1 VLRAQVQA
9 QTQRQRL
16 ISAENEYEKSKLQ
29 LERATGIPVG
39 QPLTLTDSMPYSA
52 MVAPTIDAAM
62 QRALDQRADYLAAKS
77 QVEAAQAARRAAT
90 SALLPSLRID
100 GDWGA
105 IGQTVAAAANTY
117 SIAAMV
123 RVPIFDAG
131 KTTAR
136 RLESESAL
144 RQREAELADLHGRI
158 EYEVRAALLD
168 LTAADQQVQAA
179 RTNRDLAGQQLTQAR
194 DRFAAGVA
202 GNLELTQAQEA
213 VASAEDVY
221 IAALYAHNLAKA
233 SLARALG
240 VAESAVT
247 TFLGGRQ

>member
-1 VLRAQVQA
+1 
-9 QTQRQRL
+9 
-16 ISAENEYEKSKLQ
+16 
-29 LERATGIPVG
+29 
-39 QPLTLTDSMPYSA
+39 
-52 MVAPTIDAAM
+52 M
-62 QRALDQRADYLAAKS
+62 QRALEQRADYLAAKS
-77 QVEAAQAARRAAT
+77 EVEAAQAARKAAM
-90 SALLPSLRID
+90 SALLPSLRLD

-105 IGQTVAAAANTY
+105 IGQTVSAAANTY
-117 SIAAMV
+117 SIAATI

-136 RLESESAL
+136 RIESESAL
-144 RQREAELADLHGRI
+144 RQREAELADLRGRI

-179 RTNRDLAGQQLTQAR
+179 RTNTDLAGQQLQQAR

-213 VASAEDVY
+213 VAAATDSY
-221 IAALYAHNLAKA
+221 ISALYTHNLAKA

-240 VAESAVT
+240 IAETAVMQY
-247 TFLGGRQ
+247 LGGPVLRSGGEGGRQ